1 MPDDEAYDY
10 LPTQAIADF
19 LATNA
24 NPLLHGI
31 LYPSVQGGEGK
42 SNVVLFHKAARVQPL
57 DIPDGTDISATLYD
71 HTEDGPEIN
80 YWVSEEVPPAAPESN
95 PEPFD
100 PPFLS
105 RLRPLAIDDDYD
117 DRDFTLKLDVKTLEV
132 HHVNGINFTTQS
144 YPVSRHRFE
153 KTDRRF

>member
-1 MPDDEAYDY
+1 
-10 LPTQAIADF
+10 LPTQAVADL
-19 LATNA
+19 LAANA

-42 SNVVLFHKAARVQPL
+42 LNVVLFHKAARVQPL
-57 DIPDGTDISATLYD
+57 EIPKGREVSATLYHWTD
-71 HTEDGPEIN
+71 DGPETN
-80 YWVSEEVPPAAPESN
+80 YWVSEEVPRASSESS

-100 PPFLS
+100 APFLS
-105 RLRPLAIDDDYD
+105 RLHPLAIDDD

-132 HHVNGINFTTQS
+132 QHVSGINFTTES

-153 KTDRRF
+153 KTDGKF